1 MNAHRLVVVTA
12 ITVVA
17 MTAHAD
23 SNRAAIAESLNNLA
37 TRASALATTAKS
49 SDDRG
54 ARKKFAPAASELG
67 DDAAA
72 LARRVGKDVPMAALG
87 RDAAALDKQAASLVD
102 LADEAEDKAE
112 RKSLR
117 AQAVLISQGIAEV
130 RKTIDNAKDAAP
142 AVASRFTGRIVNNS
156 DSCSWAENMKF
167 VVSRDGQNVFETTN
181 WVFPGKDQALVL
193 EKGTYLVRFR
203 DPSGKQLGQA
213 TLNATHEGWTFKSG
227 CVNQD

>member
-1 MNAHRLVVVTA
+1 MNAYRLVVVTA

-23 SNRAAIAESLNNLA
+23 PKRAAIAESLNNLA
-37 TRASALATTAKS
+37 TRATALASTAKS

-54 ARKKFAPAASELG
+54 ARKKFAPAATELG

-72 LARRVGKDVPMAALG
+72 LARRVGKDVPMEALG

-102 LADEAEDKAE
+102 LADEADDKAE

-117 AQAVLISQGIAEV
+117 AQAVLIAQGIAEV

-142 AVASRFTGRIVNNS
+142 AVATRFTGRLVNNS
-156 DSCSWAENMKF
+156 DSCAWAENLKF
-167 VVSRDGQNVFETTN
+167 VVSRDGQQVFSTTN
-181 WVFPGKDQALVL
+181 FVFPGKDQAVVL
-193 EKGTYLVRFR
+193 DKGMYLVRFV
-203 DPSGKQLGQA
+203 DPSGKQQGQA
-213 TLNATHEGWTFKSG
+213 NLDANHEGWTFKSG
-227 CVNQD
+227 CVNKD